1 MRVPGNAAAVGNVSV
16 ATLLD
21 RARELMVQAW
31 DRGHHPEYLLVH
43 PTLYHAVMTA
53 RRSEAARGRP
63 VRLLGMVL
71 VASDETPVEEPDL
84 R

>member
-1 MRVPGNAAAVGNVSV
+1 MSATGGGPVAGAVSV
-16 ATLLD
+16 AALLD

-31 DRGHHPEYLLVH
+31 DRDHHPEYLLVH
-43 PTLYHAVMTA
+43 PTLYHAVMHA
-53 RRSEAARGRP
+53 KRREAARGRP

-71 VASDETPVEEPDL
+71 VASDETPIEEPDL